1 MRLITVAVMTG
12 ALASGCAGMT
22 AQSGDTLTDSVRS
35 YNEGIRWARFE
46 TAATH
51 VPPGQRA
58 QFVDDWD
65 QRAKDLRITDFEVV
79 KVVQKGAREAR
90 VEVKL
95 EWYRDSEGTVRE
107 TRAMQT
113 WERHGKLWLMV
124 DEARVRGAEMPGL
137 PEPLMLDGRKE

>member
-1 MRLITVAVMTG
+1 
-12 ALASGCAGMT
+12 MT
-22 AQSGDTLTDSVRS
+22 AQSGETLTDSVRS

-51 VPPGQRA
+51 VPAGQRA

-79 KVVQKGAREAR
+79 KVVQKGDREAR
-90 VEVKL
+90 VEVKV

-137 PEPLMLDGRKE
+137 PEPLMKD

>member
-1 MRLITVAVMTG
+1 MRLTIIM
-12 ALASGCAGMT
+12 ALLACGCAGMA
-22 AQSGDTLTDSVRS
+22 AQSGETLTDSVRS
-35 YNEGIRWARFE
+35 YNEGIRWARYD

-79 KVVQKGAREAR
+79 KVVQKGDREAR
-90 VEVKL
+90 VEVKV

-113 WERHGKLWLMV
+113 WERHGKLWLIV

-137 PEPLMLDGRKE
+137 PEPMMKD